1 MNAAEHIVECY
12 YRIVKGCFTLDD
24 VKVIDG
30 INRQIDLLAVNL
42 RTADQFHIE
51 TSVTHRTAWAPNAQK
66 LEAVFSHK
74 FLGVPKKREGKK
86 TDFARGLNYRKNIDN
101 TYKSVGIDPNKI
113 QRVFVCWIIKD
124 KEACD
129 LALEK
134 FQDNHG
140 VSMSVVS
147 FRDTIL
153 PALRDAV
160 GTTNYDDEVLRS
172 LSFVKEQEK
181 QTKKKVSIPK

>member
-1 MNAAEHIVECY
+1 
-12 YRIVKGCFTLDD
+12 

-42 RTADQFHIE
+42 LTGDQYHIE
-51 TSVTHRTAWAPNAQK
+51 ASVTHRTAWAPDAEK

-74 FLGVPKKREGKK
+74 FLGIPKKREGKK
-86 TDFARGLNYRKNIDN
+86 TDSARGVNYRKQIDA
-101 TYKSVGIDPNKI
+101 TYKSVGLDPGKI

-124 KEACD
+124 EKTCGQ
-129 LALEK
+129 ALKK
-134 FQDNHG
+134 FQEKHG

-147 FRDTIL
+147 FRDTVL

-172 LSFVKEQEK
+172 FSFIKEQEK
-181 QTKKKVSIPK
+181 QTKKKKAQPDG